1 MMLVVAREIHQ
12 VDELEREFCF
22 VFFFL
27 VQGFGSLKAK
37 KPEVV
42 KGFEKATG

>member
-1 MMLVVAREIHQ
+1 MLEVAREIHQ
-12 VDELEREFCF
+12 VDELERE
-22 VFFFL
+22 FFFL

-42 KGFEKATG
+42 NGFEKATG